1 MKKLFR
7 YTPLS
12 FCNTAFSN
20 YIKTLRA
27 CKKEVSY
34 INKGVIHID
43 GDINKNKVKPC
54 TYIID
59 EL

>member
-12 FCNTAFSN
+12 FCNTAFST
-20 YIKTLRA
+20 YIKTLTA
-27 CKKEVSY
+27 CNKEVSY

-43 GDINKNKVKPC
+43 GDINKNKAM
-54 TYIID
+54 YIYNG
-59 EL
+59 